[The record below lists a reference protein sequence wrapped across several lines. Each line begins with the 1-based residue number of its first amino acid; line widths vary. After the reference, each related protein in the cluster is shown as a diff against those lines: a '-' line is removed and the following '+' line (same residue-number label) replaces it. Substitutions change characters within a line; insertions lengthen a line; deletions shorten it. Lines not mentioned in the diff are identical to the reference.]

1 MLNRIWLGFF
11 FIGFCAALLPV
22 LSGDWSRIEAI
33 QTALFAMARLSA
45 EIALGLI
52 GLMALWLG
60 LFRVGEASGLVAAC
74 SRLLAPLFT
83 RLMPEVPAG
92 HPAIGSV
99 SMNLMANMLGLD
111 NAATPLGLKAMAD
124 LQTLNPKPDT
134 ASNAQILFL
143 VLNCSSVTLIPVTVF
158 LYRAQ
163 QGAVS
168 PTDVF
173 LPILLATSC
182 STLAG
187 LALVMLIQKIRLRDP
202 VLLLWMLAIAL
213 SGSLFMGFLLSLG
226 SSALQ
231 TFSAHLAALAIMLVV
246 GLFLGAGAFT
256 RINAYNHFIEG
267 AKEGFETAVKII
279 PYLIAMLVAIGVLR
293 ESGALGFLLNGLRQ
307 LISGL
312 GLDSRWVDA
321 MPVALI
327 KPLSGSGARG
337 MMLEMFQHYG
347 VDSFQGRLAAI
358 IQGSTETTFYVLTLY
373 FGSVGIVKVRYA
385 LWCGLF
391 ADLAGVVAAIA
402 VCYWFFGMG

>member
-1 MLNRIWLGFF
+1 MLNRLWLSFF
-11 FIGFCAALLPV
+11 FIGFATALLPV
-22 LSGDWSRIEAI
+22 FSGDWSRVDAV
-33 QTALFAMARLSA
+33 QRALFDMARTSA

-60 LFRVGEASGLVAAC
+60 LFKVAEAAGLVAGFA
-74 SRLLAPLFT
+74 RLLAPLFR
-83 RLMPEVPAG
+83 RLMPEVPSG

-124 LQTLNPKPDT
+124 LQTLNPRPDT

-143 VLNCSSVTLIPVTVF
+143 VLNCSSVTLIPVTIF

-163 QGAVS
+163 QGAAV
-168 PTDVF
+168 PTDIF

-187 LALVMLIQKIRLRDP
+187 LGLVMLVQKIRLRDP
-202 VLLLWMLAIAL
+202 VLLLWLLGISL
-213 SGSLFMGFLLSLG
+213 CGSLFMGFLLSLS

-231 TFSAHLAALAIMLVV
+231 AFSAHLAGAAILTVV
-246 GLFLGAGAFT
+246 GLFLGAGALR
-256 RINAYNHFIEG
+256 RIDAYAHFIEG
-267 AKEGFETAVKII
+267 AKEGFTTAVNII

-293 ESGALGFLLNGLRQ
+293 ESGALGLALDALRR
-307 LISGL
+307 LVEAL
-312 GLDSRWVDA
+312 AFDSRWVDA

-327 KPLSGSGARG
+327 KPLSGSGARAL
-337 MMLEMFQHYG
+337 MLETFQHYG
-347 VDSFQGRLAAI
+347 VDSFQARLAAI
-358 IQGSTETTFYVLTLY
+358 VQGSTETTFYVLTLY
-373 FGSVGIVKVRYA
+373 FGSVGIVKIRYA

-391 ADLAGVVAAIA
+391 ADLAGVIGSIAI
-402 VCYWFFGMG
+402 CYWFYG